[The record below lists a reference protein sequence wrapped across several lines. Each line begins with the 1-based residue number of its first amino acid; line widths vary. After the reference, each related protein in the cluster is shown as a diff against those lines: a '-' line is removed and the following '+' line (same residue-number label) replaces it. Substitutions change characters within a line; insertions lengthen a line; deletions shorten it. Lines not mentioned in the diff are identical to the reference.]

1 MNARATLQ
9 PKSRVNPALG
19 GAALTSEPSSARFSF
34 PAYPGHSCPG
44 RGLSHSRH
52 LHATDP
58 PRPTPILLPNTNLR
72 ACRPGREERRGGCGP
87 AAPARPL
94 FAASTL
100 CDTFPAIGGVMK
112 LLLIRHAIAEERE
125 DFAKTGKDD
134 RLRPLTDEGRKKMK
148 QVARGLQEIAP
159 EIDLLATSPL
169 TRAAQTGAIVD
180 TVYGGLKE
188 VEIEELSPDSTP
200 ADFLLWLRKRKE
212 DCIAAVGHEPS

>member
-1 MNARATLQ
+1 
-9 PKSRVNPALG
+9 
-19 GAALTSEPSSARFSF
+19 
-34 PAYPGHSCPG
+34 
-44 RGLSHSRH
+44 
-52 LHATDP
+52 
-58 PRPTPILLPNTNLR
+58 
-72 ACRPGREERRGGCGP
+72 
-87 AAPARPL
+87 
-94 FAASTL
+94 
-100 CDTFPAIGGVMK
+100 MK

-200 ADFLLWLRKRKE
+200 TDFLLWLRKRKE
-212 DCIAAVGHEPS
+212 DCIAAVGHEPSISLILSWLLTGTERRIFAFRKGGACLLDFPDEVGAGTATLVWALTPAQLRELAD